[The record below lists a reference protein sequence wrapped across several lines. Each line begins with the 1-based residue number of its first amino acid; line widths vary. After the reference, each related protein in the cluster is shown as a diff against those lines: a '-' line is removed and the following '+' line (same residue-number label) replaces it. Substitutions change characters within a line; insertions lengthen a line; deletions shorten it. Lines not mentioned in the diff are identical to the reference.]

1 MRVGVDLDGVVF
13 SYVDVLRRD
22 FGFTPDEAPDPFK
35 WELWECWGMSAEEF
49 HAKAEECYERHLFFR
64 GEPYDYAIEGLQ
76 ELKSLGHSLHI
87 ITARHHP
94 VARRDTVA
102 WLEEYEVDYDSL
114 TFTSDKTC
122 VPVDIIIEDNLDNAE
137 ACAAAGT
144 KAFLFDRPWNQGDTE
159 VPRVITMCDFV
170 AETQHVQADRCREV
184 EGTQRSEPSE
194 WRETSDTG
202 GQKAQKA
209 ARFDLLPPDALW
221 ELAEHYGKGNAKY
234 EGVGGVDN
242 WRLGY
247 NWNLSFAAALRHLFL
262 ALGGEDVDEETGSK
276 HVIAVAWHMLALAHF
291 MNREDLCEFDNRQA
305 RLARRAEARRDA

>member
-13 SYVDVLRRD
+13 SYVDALRRD

-49 HAKAEECYERHLFFR
+49 QAKAEESYERHLFFR

-102 WLEEYEVDYDSL
+102 WLEEYGIDYDSL
-114 TFTSDKTC
+114 TFTEDKTC
-122 VPVDIIIEDNLDNAE
+122 VPVDVIVEDNLDNAE
-137 ACAAAGT
+137 ACLAAGT

-170 AETQHVQADRCREV
+170 AETQHVQSERCREE
-184 EGTQRSEPSE
+184 EGQGPPLER
-194 WRETSDTG
+194 RVTSPTG
-202 GQKAQKA
+202 GQKGQKA
-209 ARFDLLPPDALW
+209 EQMSLLPVESLMEISRVFAFGS
-221 ELAEHYGKGNAKY
+221 EKY
-234 EGVGGVDN
+234 EREN
-242 WRLGY
+242 WRKGY
-247 NWNLSFAAALRHLFL
+247 DFHLAYDAMQRHLNRYW
-262 ALGGEDVDEETGSK
+262 GGETIDPESGC
-276 HVIAVAWHMLALAHF
+276 HHLAHAAF
-291 MNREDLCEFDNRQA
+291 HTMILMAFDAEPERYKQFDDRNPT
-305 RLARRAEARRDA
+305 RLVGDPRD